1 MQPLE
6 DGEIMVD
13 SRINTGWA
21 RQNRVQLRYAVAEFH
36 GFMVEIT
43 NNYSYLMLL
52 NGFNGGFKATNITGG
67 PHPTHPVDF
76 IRSVWSV

>member
-1 MQPLE
+1 M
-6 DGEIMVD
+6 
-13 SRINTGWA
+13 
-21 RQNRVQLRYAVAEFH
+21 AVAEFH

-52 NGFNGGFKATNITGG
+52 NGFNGGFKATNIPGG